1 MTHYHEQSPLTHGVA
16 ALASYHVK
24 ALLSGLSFAM
34 LARIRVRCIHIQS
47 VTRSIVN
54 QLINSASGA
63 LMTARDTATPHETH
77 LSTLFIIRA
86 T

>member
-1 MTHYHEQSPLTHGVA
+1 MTHYHEQSALTHGVA

-24 ALLSGLSFAM
+24 APLSSLSFAV
-34 LARIRVRCIHIQS
+34 LARRVGCIHIQS
-47 VTRSIVN
+47 VMRSIVN

-63 LMTARDTATPHETH
+63 LMTAHDTATPHETH